1 MNGRVVVIGYGMAG
15 ARLAAELRARD
26 PELDVTVIGAEPS
39 RAYNRILLS
48 SVIAGKVAEGDV
60 LLAEPTGRGVVQR
73 LGVEAVDVDRAAR
86 TVATSDGDTVP
97 YDRLVFATG
106 SRALLPPVKGLVD
119 DDGAIA
125 DRVAPFRTL
134 ADCRRIVGLAAG
146 ARSALVLGGGLLGLE
161 AARGLAGRGL
171 DVTVLHAVGHLM
183 ERQLDPAASAVLVG
197 ALAALGVRVELGV
210 TTVGVEPASAGSA
223 GTAGVEAVL
232 GDGRRLPAD
241 LFVVACGVRP
251 ETGLAERAGL
261 AVDRGILVD
270 DRMRTGDR
278 RVFAIGDCAQHA
290 GVVNGLVA
298 PAWEQAGIAADVITG
313 VRPLARYRP
322 RPPVTR
328 LKAAG
333 IDLAAMGDSTRADG
347 DQVTYVDSVRRTYA
361 KLVVR
366 GDRLAGAI
374 LLGDNP
380 TVGGVIQLFDRGAP
394 LPPDLRSLHLGRAGT
409 GAGAAA
415 EASPALMPDAAV
427 VCHCNTVTKGT
438 VVGCWRD
445 GARAVDDVRAA
456 TRATTG
462 CGTCR
467 DTVAGILSWLST
479 IDEGPP
485 TMDEGAAA

>member
-1 MNGRVVVIGYGMAG
+1 MSGMRVAVIGYGMAG
-15 ARLAAELRARD
+15 ARLATELRARS
-26 PELDVTVIGAEPS
+26 PEVDVTVIGAEPS

-48 SVIAGKVAEGDV
+48 SVIAGKVAEGDL

-73 LGVEAVDVDRAAR
+73 LGVEAVEVDRAAR
-86 TVATSDGDTVP
+86 LVSTSDGDTVP

-106 SRALLPPVKGLVD
+106 SRAIVPAVKGLLN
-119 DDGAIA
+119 DDGAVA

-134 ADCRRIVGLAAG
+134 ADCRRIVTLAAG
-146 ARSALVLGGGLLGLE
+146 AGRALVLGGGLLGLE

-183 ERQLDPAASAVLVG
+183 ERQLDRDASTVLVA
-197 ALAALGVRVELGV
+197 ALGALGVRVELGV
-210 TTVGVEPASAGSA
+210 TTVGVESTCAGGA
-223 GTAGVEAVL
+223 GRTGTDGVEAVL
-232 GDGRRLPAD
+232 SDGRRLAAD

-261 AVDRGILVD
+261 DVDRGIVVD
-270 DRMRTGDR
+270 DRMRTSDP
-278 RVFAIGDCAQHA
+278 RVFAVGDCAQHA
-290 GVVNGLVA
+290 GLVSGLVA
-298 PAWEQAGIAADVITG
+298 PAWEQARIAADVITG

-333 IDLAAMGDSTRADG
+333 IDLAAMGDSTRSDG
-347 DQVTYVDSVRRTYA
+347 DQVTFVDSARRTYA

-366 GDRLAGAI
+366 GDQLAGAI

-380 TVGGVIQLFDRGAP
+380 TVGSVIQLFDRGAP
-394 LPPDLRSLHLGRAGT
+394 LPPDLRSLLLGRAVT

-427 VCHCNTVTKGT
+427 VCQCNTVTKGA

-445 GARAVDDVRAA
+445 GARAVADVRET

-467 DTVAGILSWLST
+467 DTVTGILSWLAT
-479 IDEGPP
+479 IDEGVI
-485 TMDEGAAA
+485 A